1 MYLFGNYT
9 IALCTSMETVQLLF
23 ASLWKLY
30 SFSMYLYENVTNAL
44 SLLNIY
50 GNNWLN
56 YHYLFL
62 LKLHNFSI
70 SVCTLW
76 KLFATL
82 SVYLYENYLLL
93 YLHISLETF
102 STVSV
107 YLYGNYFYSI
117 YSAYLYG
124 NYLLLYLY
132 ISMETIYY
140 SICISLWKLFLLFQ
154 YISIE
159 TIYYS
164 ICVSLW

>member
-1 MYLFGNYT
+1 
-9 IALCTSMETVQLLF
+9 
-23 ASLWKLY
+23 
-30 SFSMYLYENVTNAL
+30 MYLYENVTNTL

-50 GNNWLN
+50 GNYWLN

-62 LKLHNFSI
+62 LKPHNFSI

-132 ISMETIYY
+132 ISMKTFSTLSVYLYRNYLLLYLCISMVIIYY
-140 SICISLWKLFLLFQ
+140 SICISLW
-154 YISIE
+154 
-159 TIYYS
+159 
-164 ICVSLW
+164 